1 MLENELNLFPGG
13 SDCPAGCC
21 TELLPHHLLQSDH
34 SGRMF
39 CQFWIICC
47 PRRCE
52 ASLMVRGHRDEAY
65 HGEMRGQAGDAVQ
78 HLPVK
83 DKSLSGGGSHGDLLC
98 HRHKEVQTA
107 TGLEHMGKQHR
118 VQASLQRVPGQQRNW
133 DSSTAGKSH
142 KLTLKERKGHLHSG
156 LRYPTTLP
164 CPAVGRG
171 LYPFTLPSCSC

>member
-1 MLENELNLFPGG
+1 MKSPGYVTSFFPGG

-52 ASLMVRGHRDEAY
+52 PSLMVRGHRDEAY

-118 VQASLQRVPGQQRNW
+118 VQASLQSTRTAEKLGQ
-133 DSSTAGKSH
+133 
-142 KLTLKERKGHLHSG
+142 LHSWQV
-156 LRYPTTLP
+156 T
-164 CPAVGRG
+164 
-171 LYPFTLPSCSC
+171 